1 MIDNENIRKILTKG
15 PNYREPQSINWKY
28 NFKQWRIVART
39 IGRFSFEVIKA
50 EVLQYTFII
59 KDDL

>member
-1 MIDNENIRKILTKG
+1 VASGTLFE
-15 PNYREPQSINWKY
+15 
-28 NFKQWRIVART
+28 WRIVART

-59 KDDL
+59 KDDSGLEIFLAVF